1 MPVMEKIPGTSTMPD
16 RTVAFDM
23 LKESEF
29 CLMSLTKAAMEATN
43 NEFRQ
48 VINQSLQQCIQEHFT
63 ITDLLISKGWAH
75 PYKVKQQFK
84 EDLEMSRMMNHSM
97 QQ

>member
-1 MPVMEKIPGTSTMPD
+1 MPIMEKMPGTSTLPD
-16 RTVAFDM
+16 RTVALDM

-43 NEFRQ
+43 TEFRQ
-48 VINQSLQQCIQEHFT
+48 VLNQSLQQCIQDHFR
-63 ITDLLISKGWAH
+63 ISDVLVEKGWAH
-75 PYKVKQQFK
+75 PYEVTKQFK
-84 EDLEMSRMMNHSM
+84 EDLQMSRMVTTSM

>member
-1 MPVMEKIPGTSTMPD
+1 MPVMEKMPGASTMPD

-43 NEFRQ
+43 NNFRQ
-48 VINQSLQQCIQEHFT
+48 LINQSLQQCIQDHFR
-63 ITDLLISKGWAH
+63 ITDILIAKGWAH
-75 PYKVKQQFK
+75 PYEVKQQFN
-84 EDLEMSRMMNHSM
+84 EDLQMSRMVTSYM

>member
-1 MPVMEKIPGTSTMPD
+1 MPIMETMPGSSTIPD
-16 RTVAFDM
+16 KNVALDM

-43 NEFRQ
+43 TEFRQ
-48 VINQSLQQCIQEHFT
+48 VINESLLECIQDHFR
-63 ITDLLISKGWAH
+63 ITDLIVEKSWAH
-75 PYKVKQQFK
+75 PYEISKQFN
-84 EDLEMSRMMNHSM
+84 EDLTMARMMTTSM

>member
-1 MPVMEKIPGTSTMPD
+1 MPVMEKMPGTSTMPD

-48 VINQSLQQCIQEHFT
+48 VIDQSLQQCIQEHFK

-75 PYKVKQQFK
+75 PYKVRQQFD
-84 EDLEMSRMMNHSM
+84 EDIEMSRMMNYSM